1 MYEDNETLAFEAQN
15 GDMESL
21 YALYTNVK
29 KLISMKANKF
39 CLEHADRCARAGVTQ
54 ADLEQEGYFAFV
66 QAVNAYEP
74 ESEYRFA
81 AYLSFPL
88 LKAFRTACGLR
99 TSRTENEPLNNATSL
114 DAPIGDEE
122 DGATFADTIADKTSN
137 ATDQT
142 DADYDRAIMRQ
153 DIEAALNMLKPRDAE
168 VIRRKYLQGQTM
180 DEIAEQ
186 TGTTRG
192 VVKNAWQHGR
202 AALRRN
208 ERLRRL
214 YFNDIIC
221 RHAYNGSVNSFD
233 HTWTSSTERAAIK
246 LEEWEARHN
255 RSLAGHGG
263 DQENAGIL

>member
-1 MYEDNETLAFEAQN
+1 MRN
-15 GDMESL
+15 
-21 YALYTNVK
+21 
-29 KLISMKANKF
+29 
-39 CLEHADRCARAGVTQ
+39 
-54 ADLEQEGYFAFV
+54 
-66 QAVNAYEP
+66 
-74 ESEYRFA
+74 
-81 AYLSFPL
+81 
-88 LKAFRTACGLR
+88 LR

-255 RSLAGHGG
+255 RSLRGTEAIRRMPESFERYI
-263 DQENAGIL
+263 QEAQALRLSFSLG